1 MDGSQG
7 TPIVVSEG
15 FRHIFWLK
23 APGDHVKAGDSVAS
37 MEAGKGTTFVA
48 APVEGTL
55 GDIVVPTGSTTKSN
69 EPIGFILP

>member
-1 MDGSQG
+1 
-7 TPIVVSEG
+7 
-15 FRHIFWLK
+15 
-23 APGDHVKAGDSVAS
+23 